1 MGWRNG
7 LTLRPPHHTP
17 PHPAPWPRRSWEFF
31 MIDTSAMAANGA
43 MVEVEPSPGRHWRS
57 ILTETDSNGGKIAV
71 QIPKE

>member
-1 MGWRNG
+1 
-7 LTLRPPHHTP
+7 
-17 PHPAPWPRRSWEFF
+17 